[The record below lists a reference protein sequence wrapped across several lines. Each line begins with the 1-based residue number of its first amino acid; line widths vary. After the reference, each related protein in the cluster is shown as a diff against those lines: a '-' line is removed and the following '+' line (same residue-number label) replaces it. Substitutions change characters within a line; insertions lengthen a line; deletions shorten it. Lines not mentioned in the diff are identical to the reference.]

1 MTDIARRDLLAAAG
15 ALAAWGGSPSPAP
28 GAAAA
33 PVRRLEYDVV
43 VAGGGTAGTAAAVAA
58 ARRGHKVLLVEEAN
72 CLGGT
77 STSGGVC
84 EWFANLEGM
93 GDVFDRVRNDLNKH
107 GAVLKGRFFNAE
119 YLKIAWQLLA
129 QEAGV
134 TVLLHASAVGV
145 SADPGRVKALR
156 IVSCSQPIEAEAK
169 FFIDATGEGDVAAA
183 AGAEFMKGDP
193 AHGRTLHMTLTFVL
207 YDTGKP
213 VQPHLPAG
221 LEEIKS
227 NRDLPGLGMGY
238 VLGDG
243 RVYFNATKVM
253 LHDPTDP
260 LSLSDAELEVRR
272 QLARIVHYAQRTKY
286 PNHALCSSGA
296 RIGIREGRRIVGDYV
311 LSEDDILK
319 GAARTFS
326 DGVAVATSQI
336 DFHSLTRPGSGG
348 WRQQVDP
355 YAIPYRCLL
364 VKGLANVLTAGKCIS
379 GDQVAHSSYR
389 MTPTCCGMG
398 QAAGTAAAIAVEARR
413 RDLREVDVKA
423 LRAEL
428 AKAGVELDPGKH
440 KSFAP
445 SRHSGRKEAD

>member
-1 MTDIARRDLLAAAG
+1 MTDLTRRDLLAAAG
-15 ALAAWGGSPSPAP
+15 VLAAWGEAAPA
-28 GAAAA
+28 GGAA
-33 PVRRLEYDVV
+33 PVAARRLEYDVV

-84 EWFANLEGM
+84 EWFANLDGM
-93 GDVFDRVRNDLNKH
+93 GDIFDRVRGDLQKH
-107 GAVLKGRFFNAE
+107 GAVLNGRFFNAE
-119 YLKIAWQLLA
+119 CLKIVWQLLA

-134 TVLLHASAVGV
+134 TVLLHASAVGA
-145 SADPGRVKALR
+145 SADAGRVKALR
-156 IVSCSQPIEAEAK
+156 IVSCSQPLEAHAK
-169 FFIDATGEGDVAAA
+169 FFIDATGEGDLAAA

-193 AHGRTLHMTLTFVL
+193 KLGRTLHMTLTFVL
-207 YDTGKP
+207 HDTGKP
-213 VQPHLPAG
+213 VQPYLPPG

-227 NRDLPGLGMGY
+227 HRDLPGLGMGY
-238 VLGDG
+238 NLGDG
-243 RVYFNATKVM
+243 RIYFNATKVM

-260 LSLSDAELEVRR
+260 LSLSAAEMEARR
-272 QLARIVHYAQRTKY
+272 QLARIVHYAQRTKF

-319 GAARTFS
+319 GAARTFA

-336 DFHSLTRPGSGG
+336 DFHSLTKPGSGG
-348 WRQQVDP
+348 WRERVDP

-398 QAAGTAAAIAVEARR
+398 QAAGTAAALAVEGKCG
-413 RDLREVDVKA
+413 DLRQVNVKA
-423 LRAEL
+423 LRGEL
-428 AKAGVELDPGKH
+428 AKAGVELDPAKH
-440 KSFAP
+440 TSFAP
-445 SRHSGRKEAD
+445 SGHSPRKQAD